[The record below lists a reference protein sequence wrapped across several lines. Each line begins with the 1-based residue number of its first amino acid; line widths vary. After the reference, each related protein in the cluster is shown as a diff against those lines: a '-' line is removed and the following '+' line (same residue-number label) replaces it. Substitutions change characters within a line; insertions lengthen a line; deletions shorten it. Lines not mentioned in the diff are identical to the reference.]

1 MTRMGKDDVTVNRYR
16 LDELTRKAKAHDA
29 YLWATKRMADR
40 RREVASWP
48 EPENGTVV
56 YPDGLTIDVGSHAR
70 GYRIG
75 YDAAL
80 MDFSELVQQ
89 APPTT
94 E

>member
-1 MTRMGKDDVTVNRYR
+1 MTRMGKDDVPVNRYQLEDLR
-16 LDELTRKAKAHDA
+16 RKAKAHDA

-40 RREVASWP
+40 RREV
-48 EPENGTVV
+48 
-56 YPDGLTIDVGSHAR
+56 VGGRTRHPFQNDAYVL
-70 GYRIG
+70 GYS
-75 YDAAL
+75 DAL

>member
-29 YLWATKRMADR
+29 YLWATKRMADKR
-40 RREVASWP
+40 RIQSDA
-48 EPENGTVV
+48 
-56 YPDGLTIDVGSHAR
+56 YPGSLFSA
-70 GYRIG
+70 GYS
-75 YDAAL
+75 AAL

>member
-1 MTRMGKDDVTVNRYR
+1 MVTPRTEGARRMGKDDVTINRYR

-40 RREVASWP
+40 RREVDI
-48 EPENGTVV
+48 GH
-56 YPDGLTIDVGSHAR
+56 HAP
-70 GYRIG
+70 GYSIG
-75 YDAAL
+75 YSAAL